1 MSEDKK
7 FVDRM
12 EAYNSAFQKMDESE
26 KHFEEHI
33 ESYLISDEGGWTK
46 ATDAYCTNGH

>member
-33 ESYLISDEGGWTK
+33 ESYLVSDDRCRILQRRQPW
-46 ATDAYCTNGH
+46 NGS

>member
-26 KHFEEHI
+26 KHLKNI
-33 ESYLISDEGGWTK
+33 LK
-46 ATDAYCTNGH
+46 AT